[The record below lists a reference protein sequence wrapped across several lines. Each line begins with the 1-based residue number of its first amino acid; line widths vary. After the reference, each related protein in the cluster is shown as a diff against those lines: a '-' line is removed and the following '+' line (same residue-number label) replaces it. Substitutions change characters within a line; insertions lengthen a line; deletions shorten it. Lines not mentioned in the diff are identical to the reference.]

1 MTSEELE
8 RLGSIQQE
16 LLAIYDFWP
25 RFVCERGEGRGIMP
39 YGQFAVSF
47 SRDAD
52 NRDYPVAGNEDS
64 VDARQVCFEAL
75 VEAYRKRCVA
85 ILVELASAGITDQ
98 QEAPESLLV

>member
-16 LLAIYDFWP
+16 LWAIYEFWSK
-25 RFVCERGEGRGIMP
+25 FVCERSDGGIMP